1 MADRQEVERREIA
14 SEADSMVGGPGVVA
28 TKSQARG
35 ALFGAGLGAV
45 VGAVLGLIVGSL
57 VDLPVVVTI
66 VGAVAG
72 GVFGGVAGGGQNPKQ
87 KLGGRSEGDT

>member
-1 MADRQEVERREIA
+1 MAERPEAQRRELA
-14 SEADSMVGGPGVVA
+14 SETDAMVGGPGVVA

-35 ALFGAGLGAV
+35 AAFGVV
-45 VGAVLGLIVGSL
+45 VGAIVGAALGLLIGLFFDLAL
-57 VDLPVVVTI
+57 VTTI

-87 KLGGRSEGDT
+87 KLGGRTERDV